1 MQMFNKLVLESK
13 NIAIIYSSML
23 ISGLLF
29 FLPILALYYEKD
41 LFSLTNVAIIFAVE
55 AIAFAFFEM
64 PSGAISDLFGRKR
77 TIISSYIISIIAL
90 VFLYIGGSMIIFIL
104 YAIINAF
111 AKSLISG
118 TDSALIYDTLK
129 EEKKERS
136 YKKVIGTYY
145 ALWPV
150 GASIGSIIG
159 GHLASVSLSLP
170 ILMTFIPLLIATML
184 TFFLKEP
191 YYEKEN
197 HRNIFRHMLNSLKI
211 IINNKQLIILILGGF
226 ILMAFGE
233 TLHLLGPLFLKFKD
247 IPIELFGWITA
258 YIHGFSA
265 LGHYFSHSVSE
276 KIGNKR
282 TLLIAVFGSPLL
294 LLLATISPK
303 YIAMILFVIPS
314 ILFGLRNPVI
324 AHLLNLEVSSSKR
337 ATIISASNFLGQL
350 GVAIFAPM
358 IGYFAELYTINTAF
372 KISAI
377 IMFSVPILYLFL
389 KDKN

>member
-1 MQMFNKLVLESK
+1 M
-13 NIAIIYSSML
+13 
-23 ISGLLF
+23 
-29 FLPILALYYEKD
+29 
-41 LFSLTNVAIIFAVE
+41 
-55 AIAFAFFEM
+55 
-64 PSGAISDLFGRKR
+64 
-77 TIISSYIISIIAL
+77 
-90 VFLYIGGSMIIFIL
+90 FIL

-129 EEKKERS
+129 EENKEKL
-136 YKKVIGTYY
+136 YKKIIGTYY

-159 GHLASVSLSLP
+159 GHLATVSLSLP
-170 ILMTFIPLLIATML
+170 ILITFIPMLIATFL

-191 YYEKEN
+191 HYEKEN
-197 HRNIFRHMLNSLKI
+197 HRNIFKHMINSMKI
-211 IINNKQLIILILGGF
+211 IINNKQLVILILGGF

-233 TLHLLGPLFLKFKD
+233 TIHLLGPLFLKFKE

-258 YIHGFSA
+258 FIHGFSA
-265 LGHYFSHSVSE
+265 LGHYISHSISE
-276 KIGNKR
+276 KIGNKN

-294 LLLATISPK
+294 LLLATFSPQ
-303 YIAMILFVIPS
+303 YIAIILFIIPS
-314 ILFGLRNPVI
+314 ILFGLRNPII
-324 AHLLNLEVSSSKR
+324 AHMLNLEVSSNKR
-337 ATIISASNFLGQL
+337 ATIISASSFLGQL

-372 KISAI
+372 KISAL
-377 IMFSVPILYLFL
+377 IMLSVPILYLFL